1 MGIPYHTP
9 RYMDDIFP
17 LKTMLFEGEEF
28 PVPCRAENVMRIMYG
43 DYMKLPPEDSI
54 ATHCERISFND

>member
-1 MGIPYHTP
+1 
-9 RYMDDIFP
+9 
-17 LKTMLFEGEEF
+17 MLFEGEEF